1 MNYNIQHS
9 TDGINVYSLFSD
21 MYPLST
27 EVKRSVDDSVVVMV
41 KVIASGKTTW
51 MS

>member
-1 MNYNIQHS
+1 MMNYIVHS
-9 TDGINVYSLFSD
+9 DGINVYSLLSD

-27 EVKRSVDDSVVVMV
+27 AVKRRIDDSVVVMV
-41 KVIASGKTTW
+41 KVDASGKTTW